1 MILLSKL
8 LPVFIYPLGLSIELI
23 LGGVVCLWL
32 NRRKTAFVLLF
43 LAAGV
48 LFTFSSAP
56 VSRKLAKSLEREY
69 LPVDEKTVKGDAI
82 ISLGGGGRPK
92 VYPRNHAEFNESGE
106 RIFHA
111 LRLYKAGAA
120 PWVITSGG
128 GIDFIIK
135 GQKEGEDMKELMV
148 EFGMPADRVLVESQ
162 AKNTRENALLV
173 KKIMEEKKL
182 GMTIVLVTSAMH
194 MKRSVAIF
202 KRAGFTVVPAPADY
216 IIEDSEYSCWFG
228 LLPNASNLELSSA
241 VIKEY
246 IGIATYKM
254 LGWL

>member
-8 LPVFIYPLGLSIELI
+8 LPVFIFPVGLSIELI
-23 LGGVVCLWL
+23 LGAIVCLWL
-32 NRRKTAFVLLF
+32 NRRKTAYVLLF

-48 LFTFSSAP
+48 LMTFSTPLISQ
-56 VSRKLAKSLEREY
+56 RLAKSLERAY
-69 LPVDEKTVKGDAI
+69 LPADEKTVKGDAI
-82 ISLGGGGRPK
+82 IALGGGGRPK
-92 VYPRNHAEFNESGE
+92 VFPRNHAEFNEAGE

-111 LRLYKAGAA
+111 IRLYKAGAA

-128 GIDFIIK
+128 GIDFILK

-148 EFGMPADRVLVESQ
+148 EFGMPADRILVESQ

-173 KKIMEEKKL
+173 KKIMAEHGLKD
-182 GMTIVLVTSAMH
+182 TIVLVTSAMH

-202 KRAGFTVVPAPADY
+202 KHAGFTVLPAPADY
-216 IIEDSEYSCWFG
+216 IVEDAKGALWFE
-228 LLPNASNLELSSA
+228 LLPSAYSLELSSA
-241 VIKEY
+241 AIKEY
-246 IGIATYKM
+246 IGIAVYKM